1 MNKSAKGL
9 KSGNIISELKR
20 NFPLFVMLIPGL
32 VFVIFF
38 NYIPLAGI
46 TLAFKNI
53 DYTKSFIAMDW
64 VGFKNFEFLIK
75 TPDAFTIT
83 RNTIAYNLVFI
94 FLGLVIAVGA
104 AIALNEIKNKF
115 LSRFYQSVMF
125 LPYFLSWV
133 VVSFMV
139 FVFLNPD
146 YGFINKSILEP
157 LGKTGVSWYNEP
169 KYWPYLLV
177 FINIWKNA
185 GYNSVIYFAAITG
198 IDREMYE
205 AADLDGA
212 NRWQQ
217 IIHITLPSLL
227 PMMIIMTIL
236 AIGKIFH
243 SDFGLFYHTTLNSGT
258 LYQATSVLDTY
269 VYRALKTTGD
279 IEMASAA
286 GFYQAILGF
295 ILVFATNSIVKRI
308 DPDNSL
314 F

>member
-1 MNKSAKGL
+1 MNDVKPIK
-9 KSGNIISELKR
+9 KSGGNSIVKELRKNIQ
-20 NFPLFVMLIPGL
+20 LFIMLVPGL
-32 VFVIFF
+32 IFVVIF

-53 DYTKSFIAMDW
+53 DYKKSFFEMDW
-64 VGFKNFEFLIK
+64 VGFKNFEFFLR
-75 TPDAFTIT
+75 TPDALVIT
-83 RNTIAYNLVFI
+83 RNTILYNLVFI
-94 FLGLVIAVGA
+94 SLGLVVAVSA

-133 VVSFMV
+133 VVSFLV

-146 YGFINKSILEP
+146 YGFINKSILAQ
-157 LGKTGVSWYNEP
+157 LGSPSVSWYNEP
-169 KYWPYLLV
+169 KYWPYILV

-185 GYNSVIYFAAITG
+185 GYSSVIYFAAITG

-217 IIHITLPSLL
+217 ITHITLPCLL

-236 AIGKIFH
+236 AVGKIFN

-258 LYQATSVLDTY
+258 LYQVTNVLDTY
-269 VYRALKTTGD
+269 VYRALKYTG
-279 IEMASAA
+279 
-286 GFYQAILGF
+286 
-295 ILVFATNSIVKRI
+295 
-308 DPDNSL
+308 
-314 F
+314 